1 MLPQVVGKLA
11 VDLYE
16 TAARGDTEQAREVH
30 KKMLRVYDVFNV
42 GSGYIAMKESMN
54 MLGQP
59 GGHSRPPMLPFTDD
73 QRAELR
79 SIFEDVGL
87 LQPVGIS

>member
-1 MLPQVVGKLA
+1 
-11 VDLYE
+11 
-16 TAARGDTEQAREVH
+16 
-30 KKMLRVYDVFNV
+30 MLRVYDLFNV

-59 GGHSRPPMLPFTDD
+59 GGHSRPPMLPFTDS

-87 LQPVGIS
+87 LTPAGVA